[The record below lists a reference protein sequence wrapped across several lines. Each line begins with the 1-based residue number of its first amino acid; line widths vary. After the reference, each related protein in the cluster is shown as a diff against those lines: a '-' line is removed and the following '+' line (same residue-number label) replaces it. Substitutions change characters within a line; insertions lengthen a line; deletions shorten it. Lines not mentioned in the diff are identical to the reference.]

1 MVCFFKRLD
10 TFATFGQA
18 DVTEFSVPLA
28 SSGGNTG
35 SVTVVGELTQAF
47 TRQWLI
53 MQGRIWYTTE
63 VNPDNGL
70 TNITVADPLAAF
82 GRTLVYSTPATN
94 ILGEYIKDVAE
105 NEYINLADTAY
116 DMPYLTVTNSDTT
129 TFTPVAPEDGLFSL
143 ENLMRDAQARGLFL
157 TFDFDANGLSLS
169 ITPGDAT
176 EYPVV
181 VGDGHT
187 QLISETYSQT
197 AIAKVTVISDLGY
210 PHDYYLS
217 IDGTIST
224 TPPVNRA
231 SGEWVTVKQGEDNL
245 LDTATAV
252 FAENI
257 QSHKIEFYSD
267 IQLDLYAH
275 VNVRLKGKVY
285 ASRITYVG
293 IMSRES
299 RYLYRCGELATTL
312 TEKVA
317 SASSKYITAE
327 QAKGLAPVQSVNGQ
341 TGAVVLDAS
350 DVGALPDTYVAPVQ
364 SVNGQTG
371 DVVTAEYSAVSSST
385 VSVASST
392 DTVIKSVTLAP
403 GTYVFAF
410 GATFSDN
417 ATGYRGVSISSTQS
431 FSGAAY
437 PAAMRVSAISGAN
450 TWVTCTTMFQISTET
465 TYYCIAYQNS
475 GSALSVSGA
484 YRFVK
489 LL

>member
-10 TFATFGQA
+10 TFVTFGQA

-35 SVTVVGELTQAF
+35 SVTVVGELTQAY

-53 MQGRIWYTTE
+53 MQGHIWYTTE
-63 VNPDNGL
+63 VNTDNGL
-70 TNITVADPLAAF
+70 THITVADPLAAF

-105 NEYINLADTAY
+105 AEYINLADTAY

-129 TFTPVAPEDGLFSL
+129 TFTPVTPEDGLFSL

-157 TFDFDANGLSLS
+157 TFDFDASGLMLS

-187 QLISETYSQT
+187 QLISETYAQT

-231 SGEWVTVKQGEDNL
+231 SGDWVTVKQGEDNL

-252 FAENI
+252 FSENI
-257 QSHKIEFYSD
+257 KSHKIEFYSD

-275 VNVRLKGKVY
+275 VNVRLNGKVY
-285 ASRITYVG
+285 ASQITYVG
-293 IMSRES
+293 IMSMDS

-317 SASSKYITAE
+317 SESSKYITAE
-327 QAKGLAPVQSVNGQ
+327 QAKWLAPVQSVNGQ
-341 TGAVVLDAS
+341 TG
-350 DVGALPDTYVAPVQ
+350 
-364 SVNGQTG
+364 N
-371 DVVTAEYSAVSSST
+371 VVTAEYNAVTSST
-385 VSVASST
+385 VSVATST

-403 GTYVFAF
+403 GTYIFAF
-410 GATFSDN
+410 GANFAAN
-417 ATGYRGVSISSTQS
+417 ANGYRAIAIATGTILSN
-431 FSGAAY
+431 AAY
-437 PAAMRVSAISGAN
+437 PAGMRIPAVTTESTG
-450 TWVTCTTMFQISTET
+450 TWVTCTTTFQISVQT
-465 TYYCIAYQNS
+465 TFYCLARQNS
-475 GSALSVSGA
+475 GVALSVSGA
-484 YRFVK
+484 YRYTK
-489 LL
+489 LA

>member
-10 TFATFGQA
+10 TFVTFGQA
-18 DVTEFSVPLA
+18 DVTEFGVPLA

-35 SVTVVGELTQAF
+35 SVTVVGELTQAY

-53 MQGRIWYTTE
+53 MQGHIWYTTE

-70 TNITVADPLAAF
+70 THITVADPLAAF
-82 GRTLVYSTPATN
+82 GRTLVYSTPETN

-105 NEYINLADTAY
+105 AEYINLADTAY

-157 TFDFDANGLSLS
+157 TFDFDASGLMLS

-187 QLISETYSQT
+187 QLISETYAQT

-231 SGEWVTVKQGEDNL
+231 SGEWVTVKQGENNL

-267 IQLDLYAH
+267 IHLDLYDH
-275 VNVRLKGKVY
+275 VNVRLNGKVY
-285 ASRITYVG
+285 ASQITYVG
-293 IMSRES
+293 IMSRDS

-341 TGAVVLDAS
+341 TGDVVLDAS
-350 DVGALPDTYVAPVQ
+350 DVGALPNNQWLSVESSTSSTAISVASATWTTVKSITLYPGRYLIVAGANFA
-364 SVNGQTG
+364 SNSTG
-371 DVVTAEYSAVSSST
+371 YRRICISTGGNNSGAGYYCYDVRRAVDGFVTNSAVSR
-385 VSVASST
+385 VVY
-392 DTVIKSVTLAP
+392 VT
-403 GTYVFAF
+403 
-410 GATFSDN
+410 SE
-417 ATGYRGVSISSTQS
+417 
-431 FSGAAY
+431 SG
-437 PAAMRVSAISGAN
+437 
-450 TWVTCTTMFQISTET
+450 T
-465 TYYCIAYQNS
+465 TYNLNVYQNS
-475 GSALSVSGA
+475 GASLTVNWGIEIQ
-484 YRFVK
+484 R
-489 LL
+489 LD